1 VAVDRADE
9 PGVRL
14 TLSYKFVLGS
24 TCLAAAAIGFPGAL
38 HAAGIEVAPWVSF
51 FAALGVGG
59 AMGFFLSR
67 ELAHNFQ
74 TLRSATDRISRG
86 DLTARVDVREDAPFQ
101 DETHDLARSVRS
113 MLERLRDLVGHVQR
127 TADLDS
133 AAAQDLVRSAQALSA
148 RNEGISTTVGG
159 VADSVAQEQKLLSE
173 TSRLVKDIAE
183 AIDLNASRAREAFGF
198 AAEANQK
205 ANTGVNVSRLALE
218 KMKAVFERVER
229 ASAKVFELEER
240 TAHVH
245 QIVEIITSVA
255 QRTNLLS
262 LNASIEAARAGE
274 AGRGFSVVA
283 DEIRKLA
290 ESASRSAEEISKLI
304 RDIQSE
310 TGSVADEMRQSSQVI
325 NEGREDVNTIASSLE
340 QIRAAVGEASDR
352 AEEIFHQADSQT
364 RDTERMVSS
373 MEELSRVAAGNARAV
388 DAVAASTREQLA
400 AMADQVASTRRLT
413 ELAEELRGVLRQF
426 RTERGERAAE
436 PAAEARP

>member
-1 VAVDRADE
+1 VAVDCADE

-38 HAAGIEVAPWVSF
+38 HAAGVEVAPWVSV

-59 AMGFFLSR
+59 LMGFFLSR
-67 ELAHNFQ
+67 ELTHNFQ
-74 TLRSATDRISRG
+74 VLRSATDRISRG
-86 DLTARVDVREDAPFQ
+86 DLTASVDVREDAPFP
-101 DETHDLARSVRS
+101 DETHDLARSVRG

-148 RNEGISTTVGG
+148 RNEGISTTVAG

-218 KMKAVFERVER
+218 KMKAVFERVEK
-229 ASAKVFELEER
+229 ASLKVFELEER

-290 ESASRSAEEISKLI
+290 ESAGRSGDEISKLI

-388 DAVAASTREQLA
+388 DVVAASTREQLA
-400 AMADQVASTRRLT
+400 AMAELVASTRRLT
-413 ELAEELRGVLRQF
+413 ELADELRGVLRQF
-426 RTERGERAAE
+426 RTERGADAE
-436 PAAEARP
+436 GRP

>member
-1 VAVDRADE
+1 
-9 PGVRL
+9 VRL

-24 TCLAAAAIGFPGAL
+24 TALAAAAIGFPGIM
-38 HAAGIEVAPWVSF
+38 HATGIEVAPWVSF

-59 AMGFFLSR
+59 GMGFFLSR

-74 TLRSATDRISRG
+74 SLRSATDKISRG
-86 DLTARVDVREDAPFQ
+86 DLTAQVDVREDAPFP

-148 RNEGISTTVGG
+148 RNESISSTVGG
-159 VADSVAQEQKLLSE
+159 VADSVVQEQKLLSE
-173 TSRLVKDIAE
+173 TNRLVKDIAQ

-218 KMKAVFERVER
+218 KMKAVFERVEK

-290 ESASRSAEEISKLI
+290 ESAGRSADEISKLI
-304 RDIQSE
+304 RDIQTE

-340 QIRAAVGEASDR
+340 QIRAAVREASDR

-388 DAVAASTREQLA
+388 DAVAASAREQLS
-400 AMADQVASTRRLT
+400 AMSEQVASTRRLT

-426 RTERGERAAE
+426 RTDRSERAADAPE
-436 PAAEARP
+436 SRT